1 MQKCNHTNRT
11 DCMIYIFPIKLE
23 RKTKIK
29 NKHKMKCEQ
38 MLELQ
43 IKMPIYDVKKFIPF
57 LI

>member
-38 MLELQ
+38 ML
-43 IKMPIYDVKKFIPF
+43 
-57 LI
+57 